1 MMTDKPD
8 LPELHLDFETY
19 SWIAVET
26 IAENY
31 AERVADEREAWARAD
46 ERRKVLELAAQL
58 VASMHHDCSLR
69 QAANAIRAFIDKE
82 NHE

>member
-8 LPELHLDFETY
+8 LPTLPPRFEGETNITRHLIQQFAWE
-19 SWIAVET
+19 A
-26 IAENY
+26 
-31 AERVADEREAWARAD
+31 ADEREAWARAD
-46 ERRKVLELAAQL
+46 ERRTVLELAAQL